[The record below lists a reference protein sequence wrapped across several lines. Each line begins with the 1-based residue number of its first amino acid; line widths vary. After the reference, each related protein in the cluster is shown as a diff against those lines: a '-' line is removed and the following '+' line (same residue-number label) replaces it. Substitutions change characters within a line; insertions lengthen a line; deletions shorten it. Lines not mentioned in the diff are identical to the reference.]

1 MSPWTG
7 EQNKNKLHILELT
20 ISENY
25 ISSTTGIKLNINIS
39 LCTYKWILLLMYR
52 KISFEIYDELSE
64 QYLHFDHT

>member
-64 QYLHFDHT
+64 QYLHVDHT